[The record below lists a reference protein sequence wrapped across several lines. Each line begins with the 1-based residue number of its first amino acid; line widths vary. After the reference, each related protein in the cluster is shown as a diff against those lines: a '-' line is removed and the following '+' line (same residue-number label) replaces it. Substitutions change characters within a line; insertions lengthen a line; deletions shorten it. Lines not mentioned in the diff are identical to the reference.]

1 MQQLKLSLEIS
12 LSSDEEEESAAITAA
27 QESAAEAQQAQLQQE
42 LLIQAHTAQSSQ
54 HALQPSGGSAV
65 SLAVFSSAQSL
76 HRHSR
81 CVSKGPHLKGTVD
94 PPQPMERDACMKTGQ
109 VNLAF

>member
-54 HALQPSGGSAV
+54 HGGLQPSGGSSV

-94 PPQPMERDACMKTGQ
+94 PPQPMERDA
-109 VNLAF
+109 